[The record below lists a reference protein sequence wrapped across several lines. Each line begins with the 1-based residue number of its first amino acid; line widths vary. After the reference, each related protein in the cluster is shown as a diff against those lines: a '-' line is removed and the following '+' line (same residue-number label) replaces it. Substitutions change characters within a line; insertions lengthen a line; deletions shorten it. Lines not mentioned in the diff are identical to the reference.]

1 NFTFSIIMIEFRSL
15 YRSLPRPLRQLVEPA
30 KRIFS
35 FWENSRCHL
44 WVVEGCER
52 HTGSRLT
59 LGFAGNEAMKN
70 YVSRALFSEGGAER
84 GLGRQWVFQNS
95 SKAARLGADVD
106 VFACEIPRALEDT
119 FQPECLALL
128 PTWIRMD
135 GDLQNG
141 SRVCNSKKFV
151 QTRALV
157 EREGLVAEAGHDPI
171 LFEKFYQT
179 IYLPYIALRHE
190 SAAIV
195 DSLDVARRK
204 FVSEGRELL
213 RVFKAGRLLGGIV
226 VSFDGD
232 GARFWVLGVCSEEK
246 LSLGAGVVSDVLYY
260 FGILRG
266 LDKGCSFLNFGYC
279 RPFLADG
286 LIRYKREWG
295 GRLVN
300 DRMAM
305 SGALALSIV
314 RHGPAVKSFL
324 EQNPFV
330 AIDGP
335 RRVKVCGFVGDGPE
349 ASEAMR
355 ARHSRYC
362 DPSQV
367 GLQLY
372 SLSPEIRPRSLSA
385 VLVPA
390 FTDDCSDRS
399 ESCKVQACG
408 EGGPPRGRRRR
419 QGRTSSGVI

>member
-1 NFTFSIIMIEFRSL
+1 MVGLRSL
-15 YRSLPRPLRQLVEPA
+15 YRCLPSPFRQLVEPA

-44 WVVEGCER
+44 WVIEGRER
-52 HTGSRLT
+52 HSGSALT

-84 GLGRQWVFQNS
+84 CLGSQWVFQTS
-95 SKAARLGADVD
+95 SKVSRLGFDMD

-135 GDLQNG
+135 GDLRDE

-157 EREGLVAEAGHDPI
+157 ARDGLVAEASQDPI
-171 LFEKFYQT
+171 LFEKFYQA

-190 SAAIV
+190 SAAVV
-195 DSLDVARRK
+195 DSLDVARRR

-226 VSFDGD
+226 VSFDVGE
-232 GARFWVLGVCSEEK
+232 GRFWVLGVCPEEN
-246 LSLGAGVVSDVLYY
+246 LSMGAGVVSDVLYY
-260 FGILRG
+260 FGILRA
-266 LDKGCSFLNFGYC
+266 LDKGCSSLNFGYC

-286 LIRYKREWG
+286 LMRYKREWG

-305 SGALALSIV
+305 SGVLALSIV
-314 RHGPAVKSFL
+314 QNSPAVKSFL

-335 RRVKVCGFVGDGPE
+335 KRVKVCGFVGDGPAE
-349 ASEAMR
+349 SEVMR

-362 DPSQV
+362 DPSLV
-367 GLQLY
+367 GLQLF

-385 VLVPA
+385 VLTPA
-390 FTDDCSDRS
+390 FTHACSDQS
-399 ESCKVQACG
+399 VEGKMPVCG
-408 EGGPPRGRRRR
+408 EAGALRGRRRR
-419 QGRTSSGVI
+419 QGRSSSSGVV